1 MLKMEG
7 TIMKRKLLVPMF
19 LTTVFLAS
27 CGGATPASESKEPV
41 TEEKETSTEQVPD
54 RWTATKTGTAVSH
67 IHGAGFWPDGR
78 PVIATHTGLMEFRE
92 DGWYELSSNR
102 HDYMGFELVKDG
114 FYASGHPAQDSPYK
128 NPLGVVRGTDKG
140 ETLEIRSLEGEADFH
155 YMSAGFESESLYVY
169 LETATSELEPGFYR
183 SLDGGTSFEPMEMDG
198 IEGRGIAGITADAS
212 EPKRVFVYGP
222 DGILVSDDGGDTFE
236 PFLEQKNIVTMA
248 STKGKLAS
256 ITKDGAS
263 FDLVVSDLTDETE
276 TTVELP
282 SLNADS
288 VPIELVSQN
297 GRFLLATSDNSVYV
311 FEDEEWTQLLQAGKV
326 K

>member
-1 MLKMEG
+1 MRR
-7 TIMKRKLLVPMF
+7 TLLVPT
-19 LTTVFLAS
+19 LTMTIFLAS
-27 CGGATPASESKEPV
+27 CGGATPANEPTTPV

-54 RWTATKTGTAVSH
+54 RWTSTETGTAVSH

-102 HDYMGFELVKDG
+102 HDYMGFELVADG
-114 FYASGHPAQDSPYK
+114 FYASGHPAQDSPYE

-183 SLDGGTSFEPMEMDG
+183 SLDGGKTFEPMNMNGIDG
-198 IEGRGIAGITADAS
+198 AGIAGIMADAS

-222 DGILVSDDGGDTFE
+222 DGILVSNDGGDTFE
-236 PFLEQKNIVTMA
+236 LFIDGTSVVTMA
-248 STKGKLAS
+248 STNGSVAYIGQADTSFELIVRELGK
-256 ITKDGAS
+256 
-263 FDLVVSDLTDETE
+263 ETE
-276 TTVELP
+276 TSLPLPELAAGD
-282 SLNADS
+282 L
-288 VPIELVSQN
+288 PIELVIEED
-297 GRFLLATSDNSVYV
+297 RLLLATSGNSVYMY
-311 FEDEEWTQLLQAGKV
+311 EDEEWTQLLQDGKV
-326 K
+326 N

>member
-1 MLKMEG
+1 MRR
-7 TIMKRKLLVPMF
+7 TLLVPTLMM
-19 LTTVFLAS
+19 TVFLAS
-27 CGGATPASESKEPV
+27 CGGATPVSESSAPV
-41 TEEKETSTEQVPD
+41 TEEKEAPSKQAPD
-54 RWTATKTGTAVSH
+54 RWEVTETGTAVSH

-140 ETLEIRSLEGEADFH
+140 ETLDIRSLEGEADFH

-183 SLDGGTSFEPMEMDG
+183 SLDGGTSFEPMKMDG

-222 DGILVSDDGGDTFE
+222 DGILVSSDGGDTFE
-236 PFLEQKNIVTMA
+236 AFNDQGNIVTMA
-248 STKGKLAS
+248 AAKGQLAY
-256 ITKDGAS
+256 IAKTGTS

-288 VPIELVSQN
+288 VPIELVIQD
-297 GRFLLATSDNSVYV
+297 GRLLLATSDNSVYV
-311 FEDEEWTQLLQAGKV
+311 FEDEQWKQLLQAGKV

>member
-1 MLKMEG
+1 
-7 TIMKRKLLVPMF
+7 MKRTFLVPTLMMA
-19 LTTVFLAS
+19 VFLAS
-27 CGGATPASESKEPV
+27 CGDAAPASESTEPV
-41 TEEKETSTEQVPD
+41 TEETETSTEQVPD
-54 RWTATKTGTAVSH
+54 RWKATKIGTEVSH

-78 PVIATHTGLMEFRE
+78 PVIATHTGLMEFRK

-140 ETLEIRSLEGEADFH
+140 ETLDIRSLEGEADFH

-183 SLDGGTSFEPMEMDG
+183 SLDGGTSFEPMKMNG

-236 PFLEQKNIVTMA
+236 PFLEQKQIVTMT
-248 STKGKLAS
+248 STKEELAS
-256 ITKDGAS
+256 IAKDGAS
-263 FDLVVSDLTDETE
+263 FNLVVSNLTDKTE

-288 VPIELVSQN
+288 IPIELVSQD
-297 GRFLLATSDNSVYV
+297 GRLLLATSDNSVYV
-311 FEDEEWTQLLQAGKV
+311 YESEEWTQLLQAGKV
-326 K
+326 N

>member
-1 MLKMEG
+1 
-7 TIMKRKLLVPMF
+7 MKRTLLVPTLMMA
-19 LTTVFLAS
+19 VFLAS
-27 CGGATPASESKEPV
+27 CGGATPTSESTTPV

-54 RWTATKTGTAVSH
+54 RWKATKTGTAVSH
-67 IHGAGFWPDGR
+67 IHGAGFWPDGH
-78 PVIATHTGLMEFRE
+78 PVIATHTGLMEFRK

-140 ETLEIRSLEGEADFH
+140 ETLDIRSLEGEADFH

-183 SLDGGTSFEPMEMDG
+183 SLDGGTSFEPMKMDG
-198 IEGRGIAGITADAS
+198 IEGHGLAGITADAS

-222 DGILVSDDGGDTFE
+222 DGILVSEDGGDTFE
-236 PFLEQKNIVTMA
+236 PFLERENIVTMA

-263 FDLVVSDLTDETE
+263 FDLVISDVTDETE

-288 VPIELVSQN
+288 VPIELVFQDE
-297 GRFLLATSDNSVYV
+297 RLLMATSDNSVYV
-311 FEDEEWTQLLQAGKV
+311 HEDEEWTQLLQAGKV
-326 K
+326 N

>member
-1 MLKMEG
+1 MKQTLLIP
-7 TIMKRKLLVPMF
+7 TLIM
-19 LTTVFLAS
+19 TVFLAS
-27 CGGATPASESKEPV
+27 CGGATPASESTEPV

-102 HDYMGFELVKDG
+102 HDYMGFELVADG

-183 SLDGGTSFEPMEMDG
+183 SLDGGTSFEPMKMDG

-222 DGILVSDDGGDTFE
+222 DGILVSSDGGDMFE
-236 PFLEQKNIVTMA
+236 AFNDQGNIVMMA
-248 STKGKLAS
+248 TAKGQLAY
-256 ITKDGAS
+256 IAKTGTS
-263 FDLVVSDLTDETE
+263 FNLVVSDLTDETE
-276 TTVELP
+276 TTIELP

-288 VPIELVSQN
+288 VPVELVFQDE
-297 GRFLLATSDNSVYV
+297 RLLLATSDNSVYV
-311 FEDEEWTQLLQAGKV
+311 YEDDEWTQLLQAGKV
-326 K
+326 N

>member
-1 MLKMEG
+1 MRR
-7 TIMKRKLLVPMF
+7 TLLVPTLMM
-19 LTTVFLAS
+19 TVFLAS
-27 CGGATPASESKEPV
+27 CGGATPVSESSAPV
-41 TEEKETSTEQVPD
+41 TEEKEMSTEQVPD
-54 RWTATKTGTAVSH
+54 RWKVTKAGTAVSH

-102 HDYMGFELVKDG
+102 HDYMGFELVADG

-183 SLDGGTSFEPMEMDG
+183 SLDGGTSFEPMKMDG

-222 DGILVSDDGGDTFE
+222 DGILVSSDGGDMFE
-236 PFLEQKNIVTMA
+236 MFNDQGNIVMMA
-248 STKGKLAS
+248 TAKGQLAY
-256 ITKDGAS
+256 IAKTGTS
-263 FDLVVSDLTDETE
+263 FNLVVSDLTDETE

-288 VPIELVSQN
+288 VPIELVSQD
-297 GRFLLATSDNSVYV
+297 GRLLLATSDNSVYV
-311 FEDEEWTQLLQAGKV
+311 YASEEWTQLLQAGKV
-326 K
+326 N

>member
-1 MLKMEG
+1 MRR
-7 TIMKRKLLVPMF
+7 TLLVPTLMM
-19 LTTVFLAS
+19 TVFLAS
-27 CGGATPASESKEPV
+27 CGGATPVSESSAPV
-41 TEEKETSTEQVPD
+41 TEEKEMSTEQVPD
-54 RWTATKTGTAVSH
+54 RWKVTKAGTAVSH

-102 HDYMGFELVKDG
+102 HDYMGFELVADG

-183 SLDGGTSFEPMEMDG
+183 SLDGGTSFEPMKMDG

-222 DGILVSDDGGDTFE
+222 DGILVSSDGGDMFETFND
-236 PFLEQKNIVTMA
+236 QGNIVMMA
-248 STKGKLAS
+248 TAKGQLAY
-256 ITKDGAS
+256 IAKTGTS
-263 FDLVVSDLTDETE
+263 FNLVVSDLTDETE

-288 VPIELVSQN
+288 FPIELVSQD
-297 GRFLLATSDNSVYV
+297 GRLLLATSDNSVYV

>member
-1 MLKMEG
+1 
-7 TIMKRKLLVPMF
+7 MKRKLFVPMF
-19 LTTVFLAS
+19 VTTVLLAS
-27 CGGATPASESKEPV
+27 CGADPTENQTTAPV
-41 TEEKETSTEQVPD
+41 VEKEKSTTKQTTD
-54 RWTATKTGTAVSH
+54 RWEATAADTEVSH
-67 IHGAGFWPDGR
+67 IHGAGFWQDGR

-102 HDYMGFELVKDG
+102 HDYMGFELVADG

-128 NPLGVVRGTDKG
+128 NPLGVVRGTEKG

-169 LETATSELEPGFYR
+169 LEQATKELAPGFYR
-183 SLDGGTSFEPMEMDG
+183 SLDGGVSFEPMKMDG

-297 GRFLLATSDNSVYV
+297 GRLLLATSDNSVYV

>member
-1 MLKMEG
+1 
-7 TIMKRKLLVPMF
+7 MKRTFLVPTLMM
-19 LTTVFLAS
+19 TVFLAS
-27 CGGATPASESKEPV
+27 CGGATPASESTTPV
-41 TEEKETSTEQVPD
+41 MEEKETSPEQTTD
-54 RWTATKTGTAVSH
+54 RWTATKTGTVVSH
-67 IHGAGFWPDGR
+67 IHGAGFWPDGS
-78 PVIATHTGLMEFRE
+78 PVIATHTGLTEFRE

-128 NPLGVVRGTDKG
+128 NPLGVVHGTDKG
-140 ETLEIRSLEGEADFH
+140 ETLDIRSLEGEADFH

-183 SLDGGTSFEPMEMDG
+183 SLDGGTSFEPMKMNG

-236 PFLEQKNIVTMA
+236 PFLEQKQIVTMT
-248 STKGKLAS
+248 STKEELAS
-256 ITKDGAS
+256 ISKDGAS
-263 FDLVVSDLTDETE
+263 FNLVVSNLTDKTE

-288 VPIELVSQN
+288 IPIELVSQD
-297 GRFLLATSDNSVYV
+297 GRLLLATSDNSVYV
-311 FEDEEWTQLLQAGKV
+311 YEDEEWTQLLQAGKV
-326 K
+326 N